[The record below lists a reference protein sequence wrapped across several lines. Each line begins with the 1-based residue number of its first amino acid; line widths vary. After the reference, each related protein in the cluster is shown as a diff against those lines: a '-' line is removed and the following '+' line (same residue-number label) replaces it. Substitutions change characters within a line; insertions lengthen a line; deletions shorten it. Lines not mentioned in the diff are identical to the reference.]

1 MIISVASGKGGTGK
15 TLVATSLAFSLKSRQ
30 PVQLLDCDVE
40 EPNDHIFLKP
50 VITQK
55 EAVCIQVPK
64 VDEEKCTHCGLCA
77 EICAYNAIAVLPDR
91 VMVFPELCHGCGAC
105 SYLCPEKAITEE
117 GRETGVVEWG
127 DADGIDFVQGRINV
141 GEAMAPPAIRQVR
154 ERANADGVVIIDVPP
169 GTSCPVVEAIKGSH
183 FCLLVTE
190 PTPFG
195 FNDLVLAVETVRE
208 LNIPLAVVLNRAGGE
223 YHKVEEYCL
232 KENIPILLTIP
243 LDTGIARIYSR
254 GVTLAEGMPETQ
266 EMFILLWDEIRKILD
281 EGTGS
286 LKR

>member
-1 MIISVASGKGGTGK
+1 
-15 TLVATSLAFSLKSRQ
+15 
-30 PVQLLDCDVE
+30 VQLLDCDVE

-64 VDEEKCTHCGLCA
+64 IDEEKCTHCGQCA
-77 EICAYNAIAVLPDR
+77 EVCAYNAIAVLPDR

-105 SYLCPEKAITEE
+105 SYLCPEKAISEE
-117 GRETGVVEWG
+117 GREMGVVEQG
-127 DADGIDFVQGRINV
+127 QANGIDFVQGRLNV
-141 GEAMAPPAIRQVR
+141 GEAMATPVIRQVK
-154 ERANADGVVIIDVPP
+154 ERANSDGLVIIDVPP
-169 GTSCPVVEAIKGSH
+169 GTSCPVVEAVKGSH

-223 YHKVEEYCL
+223 YNKVEEYCR
-232 KENIPILLTIP
+232 KENIPVLLTIP
-243 LDTGIARIYSR
+243 LDTKIARLYSR
-254 GVTLAEGMPETQ
+254 GITLAEGMPETR
-266 EMFILLWDEIRKILD
+266 EIFRRLWDEIRKKVD
-281 EGTGS
+281 EG
-286 LKR
+286 R